1 MLATLDHD
9 MSSSALLEYCL
20 VFNRPAIHWTAPPR
34 VLGYSIGV
42 EPFIVI
48 DSSASSRTL
57 TSQEEELV
65 WASLRAS
72 SELLY
77 TF

>member
-1 MLATLDHD
+1 MLTPLLDHGP
-9 MSSSALLEYCL
+9 SALLHYAL
-20 VFNRPAIHWTAPPR
+20 AANRPAIHWTAPPDAR
-34 VLGYSIGV
+34 GYSIGL

-48 DSSASSRTL
+48 DSAIASRSL
-57 TSQEEELV
+57 TVREEELV

-77 TF
+77 SF